1 MRLVA
6 EIEHNFVTTI
16 RYR

>member
-6 EIEHNFVTTI
+6 EIEHYFVTTI